1 MFSFD
6 WWRDKDN
13 REGADKIV
21 GILKVVIP
29 AALVLGGA
37 AWGLW
42 PQDDKPTP
50 SPAPTVEAT
59 GGAVVNTGS
68 GNAVSTG
75 DNSSVNIGGTQT
87 NQSSNND

>member
-1 MFSFD
+1 MFRFD

-42 PQDDKPTP
+42 PQDKKQTQA
-50 SPAPTVEAT
+50 PAPSGEAT
-59 GGAVVNTGS
+59 GGAVVNTGA

-87 NQSSNND
+87 NQSNNND